1 MIHESEFCTANLK
14 LREEIKKSILA
25 ETEGQLD
32 YETDLLISTGYDWE
46 KDIGYYEQSPIES
59 LFILELY
66 KLIKIQLITKEHWFI
81 TSKYGFYI
89 DELWL
94 DPIVY
99 FKTKIGNPSMKS
111 IYRDWST
118 LAIWPQ
124 YAIQCDK
131 KKYRVDFRF
140 AIYNVGDVIIIPCGS
155 MEDIDTVIP
164 DIQLCVEFDGH
175 DYHERTKKQA
185 QYDKQRDR
193 DIKLAGY
200 DIIHFTGSEVY
211 KDWMS
216 VFDQIIE
223 AMLSKLG
230 K

>member
-14 LREEIKKSILA
+14 LQKEIKKSILA
-25 ETEGQLD
+25 ETEEQLE
-32 YETDLLISTGYDWE
+32 YETDLLISTGHDWE
-46 KDIGYYEQSPIES
+46 KDTTYYEQSPIES

-66 KLIKIQLITKEHWFI
+66 KLIKIHTMNEHSFN

-94 DPIVY
+94 DPLVN
-99 FKTKIGNPSMKS
+99 FKTQIGNPSMSS

-124 YAIQCDK
+124 YVIQCDK
-131 KKYRVDFRF
+131 NKYRVDFRF
-140 AIYNVGDVIIIPCGS
+140 TIYNVGDEIIIPCGS

-164 DIQLCVEFDGH
+164 DVQLCVEFDGH
-175 DYHERTKKQA
+175 DYHEKTKKQA

-193 DIKLAGY
+193 DIKLSGY

-223 AMLSKLG
+223 ALLCKSEK
-230 K
+230 